1 MFVRLLEHYL
11 LGASKILFLYHL
23 IAAVDVSKFSGGT
36 SEELLIW
43 NVCCTYRHL
52 GCYVMHYLKCF
63 LERSV
68 EGDLS
73 SPVIFAAKLTPNA
86 NISERLEAGM
96 PSLMIMFFPKLSL
109 FTFRKSIIEVI
120 VGPGVRQTPF
130 CGSQPQENLLFCL
143 HFLIQPRLRRWRTF
157 C

>member
-1 MFVRLLEHYL
+1 MGTLSFGGFKNSTSVSFDSSCRCFE
-11 LGASKILFLYHL
+11 ILRRY
-23 IAAVDVSKFSGGT
+23 IGGT
-36 SEELLIW
+36 FNLKSMLYLSTPWLL
-43 NVCCTYRHL
+43 
-52 GCYVMHYLKCF
+52 MHYLKCF

-130 CGSQPQENLLFCL
+130 CGSQTQENLLFCL

>member
-1 MFVRLLEHYL
+1 
-11 LGASKILFLYHL
+11 
-23 IAAVDVSKFSGGT
+23 
-36 SEELLIW
+36 
-43 NVCCTYRHL
+43 
-52 GCYVMHYLKCF
+52 MHYLKCF

-86 NISERLEAGM
+86 NISEILEAGM

-143 HFLIQPRLRRWRTF
+143 NSTASPSVENLLLISSDTSKPRSFER
-157 C
+157 

>member
-1 MFVRLLEHYL
+1 
-11 LGASKILFLYHL
+11 
-23 IAAVDVSKFSGGT
+23 
-36 SEELLIW
+36 
-43 NVCCTYRHL
+43 
-52 GCYVMHYLKCF
+52 MHYLKCF

-130 CGSQPQENLLFCL
+130 CGSQPQEEFAFLPPFFNSTASPSVENLL
-143 HFLIQPRLRRWRTF
+143 LISSDTSKPRSFER
-157 C
+157 